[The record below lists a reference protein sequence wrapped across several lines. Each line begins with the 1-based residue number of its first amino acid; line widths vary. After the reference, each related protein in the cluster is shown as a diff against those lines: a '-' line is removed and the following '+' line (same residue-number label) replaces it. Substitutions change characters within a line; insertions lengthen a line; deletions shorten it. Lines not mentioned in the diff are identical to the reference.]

1 MMPIPE
7 FKKSDTAAADPV
19 LLGTAPGACL
29 IWGLPTIA
37 GCLAAPA
44 AGEASRH

>member
-19 LLGTAPGACL
+19 LLGIAPGACL
-29 IWGLPTIA
+29 RACRLSLVAWQRRQR
-37 GCLAAPA
+37 
-44 AGEASRH
+44 ENASRH